1 MGENLVTADL
11 EKAMRAAVIA
21 RGVVCIVAHLP
32 RIAHAITAI
41 LQFHAVIAAA
51 ITRESVSIIANL
63 VFVSIPIPTRLLG
76 EAVLAAAIA
85 RFVIPVIADFAGVDH
100 AVPAVLEDSA
110 VTAAIIAILD
120 IAVVAH
126 LAGFAIHHAI
136 AAAIANAYTLGL
148 RALKAGGAAPVIVA
162 RNGRCTA
169 KGARE
174 GGAGPR
180 DGDR

>member
-11 EKAMRAAVIA
+11 EKAMRTAVIA
-21 RGVVCIVAHLP
+21 RGIVCIVAHLP

-41 LQFHAVIAAA
+41 LQLHAVIAAA
-51 ITRESVSIIANL
+51 ITRESVSIIADL
-63 VFVSIPIPTRLLG
+63 VFVSIPIPTRLVR
-76 EAVLAAAIA
+76 EAVLAAAVA
-85 RFVIPVIADFAGVDH
+85 RYSVPVIASFAGVVH
-100 AVPAVLEDSA
+100 AVPTVLEDAA

-148 RALKAGGAAPVIVA
+148 RALKTGRAAPVIITG
-162 RNGRCTA
+162 NGRCAA
-169 KGARE
+169 KRARE
-174 GGAGPR
+174 GSAGPR
-180 DGDR
+180 DDDR